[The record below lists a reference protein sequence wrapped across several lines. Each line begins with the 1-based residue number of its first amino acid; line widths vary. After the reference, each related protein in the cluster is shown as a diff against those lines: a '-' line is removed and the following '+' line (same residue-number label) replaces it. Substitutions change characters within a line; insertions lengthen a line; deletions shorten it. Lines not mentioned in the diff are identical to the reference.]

1 MLQKHFQPS
10 LERWHLT
17 PDGKPFET
25 VTSFILFVKRHKT
38 ACVLKVL
45 KPDSDEK
52 FSGDALQL
60 YNGQGAVMCLA
71 KDQNALLLQRV
82 QPAPPLTEY
91 SLKGQDDKATLIFCD
106 VLTKLHRAKKQ
117 TTLFQRIPSIS
128 VWGHGFDTFAAD
140 AVDTQLSS
148 TLIDDAKTLFFDL
161 VVAQGE
167 AVLLHADLHHD
178 NILYDAHK
186 GWLALDPKGFRGE
199 QEIDVAAYLKNP
211 THDGFCIQQAFE
223 RRLLTLQKELSFDAH
238 KMIAWCYTLTILS
251 CLWLLQHPAPQKEE
265 TQKRFQKWRAFA
277 LFLKERL

>member
-1 MLQKHFQPS
+1 MLQKYCQPY
-10 LERWHLT
+10 LDRWRLT
-17 PDGKPFET
+17 PDGKPVET
-25 VTSFILFVKRHKT
+25 ATSFILFVKRQKT
-38 ACVLKVL
+38 ACVLKVF
-45 KPDSDEK
+45 KSDSDEK

-60 YNGQGAVMCLA
+60 YNGEGAVMCLA
-71 KDQNALLLQRV
+71 KDPNALLLQRV
-82 QPAPPLTEY
+82 QPASPLTEY
-91 SLKGQDDKATLIFCD
+91 SLNGQDDKATLIFCD
-106 VLTKLHRAKKQ
+106 VLKKLHRAKKQ

-128 VWGHGFDTFAAD
+128 VWGHGFDTFAAG
-140 AVDTQLSS
+140 TQLSS
-148 TLIDDAKTLFFDL
+148 TLIDDAKTLFFEL

-186 GWLALDPKGFRGE
+186 GWLALDPKGLRGE

-238 KMIAWCYTLTILS
+238 KMIAWCYTLTVLS
-251 CLWLLQHPAPQKEE
+251 CLWLLQHPEPQKDE
-265 TQKRFQKWRAFA
+265 TQKRFQKWCAFA

>member
-1 MLQKHFQPS
+1 MLQKHFQPY
-10 LERWHLT
+10 LDRWHLT
-17 PDGKPFET
+17 PDGRPFET

-38 ACVLKVL
+38 TCVLKVF

-60 YNGQGAVMCLA
+60 YNGEGVVTCLA
-71 KDQNALLLQRV
+71 KDPNALLLKRV
-82 QPAPPLTEY
+82 KPASPLTEY
-91 SLKGQDDKATLIFCD
+91 SLNGQDDKATLIFCE
-106 VLTKLHRAKKQ
+106 VLKKLHRAKKQ
-117 TTLFQRIPSIS
+117 TTLFQRMPSIS
-128 VWGHGFDTFAAD
+128 VWGHGFETFADD
-140 AVDTQLSS
+140 ALGAQLSS
-148 TLIDDAKTLFFDL
+148 TLIGDAKTLFFDL
-161 VVAQGE
+161 VAAQSE

-199 QEIDVAAYLKNP
+199 QEIDASAYFKNP

-238 KMIAWCYTLTILS
+238 KMIAWCYTLTVLS
-251 CLWLLQHPAPQKEE
+251 CLWLLQLPKPQKEE
-265 TQKRFQKWRAFA
+265 TQRRFQKWCAFA